1 MVDPDGGPAGL
12 YFEDDDEDTQDDAP
26 ATRLPIKKIAIV
38 AGSIAGAALL
48 ISGIFYGPTVFRV
61 LGQSD
66 TEIKSPDKVGS
77 FALDKSDGAKS
88 TSEYIRDAIASEV
101 SLDNSVGLIYRD
113 GSSDAILVAGTAR
126 IWKPDDVLQSAF
138 ATVADDAGGVKD
150 AKDVD
155 AGQLGGKMRCGTTKV
170 DESTLTVCGWVDN
183 GSLGV
188 ALFSNRGVPES
199 AKAMLDLRN
208 AVEQRN

>member
-1 MVDPDGGPAGL
+1 MVDPNGGPAGL
-12 YFEDDDEDTQDDAP
+12 YFEDDDDDAQDDAP

-38 AGSIAGAALL
+38 AGSVAGAALL

-77 FALDKSDGAKS
+77 FVLDKSDGAKN

-113 GSSDAILVAGTAR
+113 GGTDAILVAGTAR
-126 IWKPDDVLQSAF
+126 IWQPDDVLSDAF
-138 ATVADDAGGVKD
+138 STVTDDSGGVKD
-150 AKDVD
+150 ARDVD
-155 AGQLGGKMRCGTTKV
+155 AGPLGGTMRCGTTKV

-199 AKAMLDLRN
+199 AQSMLALRS
-208 AVEQRN
+208 AVEHRN

>member
-12 YFEDDDEDTQDDAP
+12 YYEDDDEPTETP
-26 ATRLPIKKIAIV
+26 ASRIPLKRV
-38 AGSIAGAALL
+38 ALITGSVAATALL

-66 TEIKSPDKVGS
+66 TEIKSPDKVGA
-77 FALDKSDGAKS
+77 FTLDKSDGAQQ
-88 TSEYIRDAIASEV
+88 TSEYIRDAIASKV
-101 SLDNSVGLIYRD
+101 NLDKSVGLIYRE
-113 GSSDAILVAGTAR
+113 GTTDAILVAGTAR
-126 IWKPDDVLQSAF
+126 IWKPEDTLKTAF
-138 ATVADDAGGVKD
+138 DMVADDAGGVRD

-155 AGQLGGKMRCGTTKV
+155 TGALGGTMRCGTTKV
-170 DESTLTVCGWVDN
+170 DDSDLTVCGWADN

-199 AKAMLDLRN
+199 AKSMLELRT
-208 AVEQRN
+208 AVEHRN